1 QMLQTEIS
9 NITDIKTQL
18 VKVNMDKF
26 TPTQTEITLDCEP
39 EFLRKKVIILID
51 DVLNSG
57 RTLIYSL
64 KPFLKTEIKKLQTAV
79 LVKRSYKSF
88 PIAADY
94 TGYELSTTLQEH
106 IEVILD
112 DEAKFG
118 VYLY

>member
-1 QMLQTEIS
+1 MTETATQILDRSQTMQKIKRIAFEIYENNFQEEEIILAGIWDRGYVMAQMLQTEIS

-39 EFLRKKVIILID
+39 EFLQKKVIILID

-64 KPFLKTEIKKLQTAV
+64 KPFLK
-79 LVKRSYKSF
+79 
-88 PIAADY
+88 
-94 TGYELSTTLQEH
+94 
-106 IEVILD
+106 
-112 DEAKFG
+112 
-118 VYLY
+118 